1 MQWLKYVL
9 DSFKA
14 QDMCDKTVARSI
26 FLLKFVPDW
35 FVTQQQV
42 KLWHDYCDID
52 RLIEWYDGY
61 KKREAQKEKIKEEC
75 PLLGIH
81 QDGGIAVSLKTR
93 KIVGINMG
101 LLCLVTG

>member
-14 QDMCDKTVARSI
+14 QDMCDKAVARSI
-26 FLLKFVPDW
+26 FLLKFVTDW

-42 KLWHDYCDID
+42 KLWHDYCDND

-61 KKREAQKEKIKEEC
+61 KKRKAQKEKIKEEC

-101 LLCLVTG
+101 FLCLVTG